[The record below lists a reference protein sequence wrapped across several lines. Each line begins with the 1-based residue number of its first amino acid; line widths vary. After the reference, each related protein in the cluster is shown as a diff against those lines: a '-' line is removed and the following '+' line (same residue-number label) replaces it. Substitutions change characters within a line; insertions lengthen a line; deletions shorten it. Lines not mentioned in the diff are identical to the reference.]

1 MASAYYHA
9 IVVALFVGSGTLVS
23 IVMKIAFETKAAGRD
38 EEEKKFNK
46 PWCAM
51 FLMCL
56 AMSSV
61 LLKYAYDQ
69 RRARAR
75 SLFDHCQ
82 SQMPIRTLALKIAT
96 PAFLQLFGTF
106 LQAAGLMWISVSVY
120 QMLQSSIIIFS
131 AIVRFLC

>member
-75 SLFDHCQ
+75 SLVTQ
-82 SQMPIRTLALKIAT
+82 SQMPIRSLALKVAT